1 MQIKQQ
7 EQSPGYGVGGVTQV
21 VEILPNCS
29 KFKAKNKKKER
40 EGEREKGT
48 LIPNQHFKKNRYSVF
63 LAVQY

>member
-29 KFKAKNKKKER
+29 KFKAKNKKKRER
-40 EGEREKGT
+40 ERERKE
-48 LIPNQHFKKNRYSVF
+48 P
-63 LAVQY
+63 